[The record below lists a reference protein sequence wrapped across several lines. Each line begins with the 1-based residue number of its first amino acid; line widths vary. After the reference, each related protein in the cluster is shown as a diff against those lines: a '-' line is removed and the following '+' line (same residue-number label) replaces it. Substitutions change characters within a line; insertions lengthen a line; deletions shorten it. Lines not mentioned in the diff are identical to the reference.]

1 MEIGNKRRDSED
13 GQKQEVVKR
22 VKSQEPNY
30 AYLETVIREKLDFD
44 SEKICCVTLSSLNVY
59 CCLVCGHYYQGRHE
73 KSPAFIHSI
82 NENHHVF
89 LNLTNL
95 KFYILPQNIQ
105 ILHEDKVQLL
115 NGIKYAL
122 YPTYSVK
129 DLQSFPKQCF
139 DLSNRAYLN
148 GFIGFTNTTTYDYA
162 HSALLLISHMKP
174 LRDYFL
180 LNNFDNQGEFIKRL
194 SICIKKIWSPKLFKH
209 YLSVDDFVTYLKVKE
224 GLNLRLVDPRVFLL
238 WLFNRIC
245 SSSKQLKSISN
256 KSCKGKVKIV
266 EIGKDPKDDGPAT
279 TKINVKPFW
288 VLTLTLPE
296 FSPFKDGNTVDN
308 LPQINISQLL
318 SKFSDIR
325 DPSANN
331 IFKLTHL
338 PQFLIFHFNR
348 FDHSSEHPVK
358 SRNQTIVEFSGE
370 LKVLYANYRL
380 KANVIHTVIKLP
392 STDGN
397 TSDGDE
403 RSHWVTQLYDGKND
417 KWIEIDG
424 INTTER
430 EAELLFLGETFIQ
443 VWEKQEP

>member
-1 MEIGNKRRDSED
+1 MEIDNKRRHSED
-13 GQKQEVVKR
+13 ELKQETVKR

-44 SEKICCVTLSSLNVY
+44 SEKICCVTLSPLNVY

-105 ILHEDKVQLL
+105 ILHDDKVQLL

-139 DLSNRAYLN
+139 DLNNRAYLN
-148 GFIGFTNTTTYDYA
+148 GFIGFTNAATYDYA
-162 HSALLLISHMKP
+162 HSALLLISHINP

-224 GLNLRLVDPRVFLL
+224 GLNLSLVDPRFFLL

-245 SSSKQLKSISN
+245 LSSKQLKSISN

-266 EIGKDPKDDGPAT
+266 EIGRESEGNGPVT
-279 TKINVKPFW
+279 TKISVKPFW

-318 SKFSDIR
+318 TKFSDIR
-325 DPSANN
+325 APSANSVL
-331 IFKLTHL
+331 KLTHL
-338 PQFLIFHFNR
+338 PQYLIFHFNR
-348 FDHSSEHPVK
+348 FDHRSEHPVK
-358 SRNQTIVEFSGE
+358 SRNQTIVEFSSE
-370 LKVLYANYRL
+370 LEVLHANYRL
-380 KANVIHTVIKLP
+380 KANVVHTAIKSP

-397 TSDGDE
+397 ASDGDE
-403 RSHWVTQLYDGKND
+403 RSHWITQLYDDKND
-417 KWIEIDG
+417 KWVEIDG

-430 EAELLFLGETFIQ
+430 EAELLFLSETFIQ